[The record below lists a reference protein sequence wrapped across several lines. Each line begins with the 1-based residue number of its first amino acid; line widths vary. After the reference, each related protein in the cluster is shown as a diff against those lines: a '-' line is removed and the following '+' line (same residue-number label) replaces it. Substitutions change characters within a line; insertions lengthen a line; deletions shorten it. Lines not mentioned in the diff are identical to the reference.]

1 MNNTPKNRQQWML
14 EELKKSPLL
23 SFGEMFSKYSAKFSK
38 TEKTTFDK
46 DWKQAQKQLQEWQKT
61 INEEVS
67 KQLISTEVEE
77 RKKDLFAKMD
87 ALKILADIARGKG
100 MRIDGEKFIPSYRER
115 ISAIAQLSKMEG
127 WDAPVKQEVTGKD
140 GKDLQPFQVTG
151 IIIK

>member
-1 MNNTPKNRQQWML
+1 MNNTPQYRQQWIL

-23 SFGEMFSKYSAKFSK
+23 SFGGMFSKYSAKFSK
-38 TEKTTFDK
+38 TEKTFSK
-46 DWKQAQKQLQEWQKT
+46 DWKQAQKQLQEWQNS
-61 INEEVS
+61 INAEVT
-67 KQLISTEVEE
+67 KQLIRTEVEE
-77 RKKDLFAKMD
+77 RKKDLFEKID

>member
-1 MNNTPKNRQQWML
+1 MNNTPKNREQWML

-23 SFGEMFSKYSAKFSK
+23 SFGEMFSKYSANFSK
-38 TEKTTFDK
+38 TEKTFSK
-46 DWKQAQKQLQEWQKT
+46 DWKQAQKEFKEWQKT

-67 KQLISTEVEE
+67 KQLISAEVEE

>member
-1 MNNTPKNRQQWML
+1 MNNTPKHRQQWML

-23 SFGEMFSKYSAKFSK
+23 SFGEMFSKYSVKFSK
-38 TEKTTFDK
+38 TEKTFSK

-67 KQLISTEVEE
+67 KQMIGAEVEE
-77 RKKDLFAKMD
+77 RKKDLFAKID

-100 MRIDGEKFIPSYRER
+100 VRIDGEKFIPSYRER

-127 WDAPVKQEVTGKD
+127 WDAPVKQELTGKD

>member
-1 MNNTPKNRQQWML
+1 MNNTPKHRQQWML

-23 SFGEMFSKYSAKFSK
+23 SFGEMFSKYSVKFSK
-38 TEKTTFDK
+38 TEKTFSK
-46 DWKQAQKQLQEWQKT
+46 DWKQAQKQLQEWQNS
-61 INEEVS
+61 INAEVA
-67 KQLISTEVEE
+67 KQVISAEVEE

>member
-1 MNNTPKNRQQWML
+1 MNNTPKHRQQWML

-23 SFGEMFSKYSAKFSK
+23 SFGEMFSKYSVKFSK
-38 TEKTTFDK
+38 TEKTFSK

-67 KQLISTEVEE
+67 KQMIGAEVEE

-100 MRIDGEKFIPSYRER
+100 VRIDGEKFIPSYRER

-127 WDAPVKQEVTGKD
+127 WDAPVKQELTGKD

>member
-1 MNNTPKNRQQWML
+1 MNNTPQYRQQWIL

-23 SFGEMFSKYSAKFSK
+23 SFVEMFSKYSVNFSK
-38 TEKTTFDK
+38 TEKTFSK
-46 DWKQAQKQLQEWQKT
+46 DWKQAQKELKAWQKT
-61 INEEVS
+61 INKEVAR
-67 KQLISTEVEE
+67 QLISTEVEE

-87 ALKILADIARGKG
+87 ALNILADIARGKG

>member
-1 MNNTPKNRQQWML
+1 MNNTPKHRQQWML

-23 SFGEMFSKYSAKFSK
+23 SFGEMFSKYSVKFSK
-38 TEKTTFDK
+38 TEKTFSK

-67 KQLISTEVEE
+67 KQMIGAEVEE

-100 MRIDGEKFIPSYRER
+100 VRIDCEKFIPSYRER

-127 WDAPVKQEVTGKD
+127 WDAPVKQELTGKD

>member
-1 MNNTPKNRQQWML
+1 MNNTPKHRQQWML

-23 SFGEMFSKYSAKFSK
+23 SFGEMFSKYSVKFSK
-38 TEKTTFDK
+38 TEKTFSK

-67 KQLISTEVEE
+67 KQMIGAEVEE

-100 MRIDGEKFIPSYRER
+100 VRIDGEKFIPSYRER

-127 WDAPVKQEVTGKD
+127 WDALVKQELTGKD

>member
-1 MNNTPKNRQQWML
+1 
-14 EELKKSPLL
+14 
-23 SFGEMFSKYSAKFSK
+23 MFSKYSAKFSK
-38 TEKTTFDK
+38 TEKTFSK
-46 DWKQAQKQLQEWQKT
+46 DWKQAQKEFKEWQKT
-61 INEEVS
+61 INEEVA
-67 KQLISTEVEE
+67 KQLISAEVEE

-100 MRIDGEKFIPSYRER
+100 MRVDGEKFIPSYRER

>member
-1 MNNTPKNRQQWML
+1 
-14 EELKKSPLL
+14 L

-38 TEKTTFDK
+38 TEKTFSK
-46 DWKQAQKQLQEWQKT
+46 DWKQAQKEFKEWQKT

-67 KQLISTEVEE
+67 KQLISAEVEE

>member
-1 MNNTPKNRQQWML
+1 MNNTPRHRQQWIL

-23 SFGEMFSKYSAKFSK
+23 SYGVIWGKYGATWGKGQ
-38 TEKTTFDK
+38 TTFEK
-46 DWKQAQKQLQEWQKT
+46 DWQKT
-61 INEEVS
+61 INEEVA
-67 KQLISTEVEE
+67 KQVISAEVEG

-100 MRIDGEKFIPSYRER
+100 MRVDGEKFIPSYRER

>member
-1 MNNTPKNRQQWML
+1 MNNTPKHRQQWML
-14 EELKKSPLL
+14 EERKKSPLL
-23 SFGEMFSKYSAKFSK
+23 SLGEMFSKYSVKFSK
-38 TEKTTFDK
+38 TEKTFSK

-67 KQLISTEVEE
+67 KQMIGAEVEE

-100 MRIDGEKFIPSYRER
+100 VRIDGEKFIPSYRER

-127 WDAPVKQEVTGKD
+127 WDAPVKQELTGKD

>member
-23 SFGEMFSKYSAKFSK
+23 SFGDMFSKYSVKFSK
-38 TEKTTFDK
+38 TEKTFSK
-46 DWKQAQKQLQEWQKT
+46 DWKQAQKEFKDWQKT

-67 KQLISTEVEE
+67 KQLISAEVEE

-87 ALKILADIARGKG
+87 ALNILADIARGKG

>member
-1 MNNTPKNRQQWML
+1 MNNTPRHRQQWIL

-23 SFGEMFSKYSAKFSK
+23 SYGEACQLYVSKWHKS
-38 TEKTTFDK
+38 ERTFAR
-46 DWKQAQKQLQEWQKT
+46 DWEGAQKQLQEWQNS
-61 INEEVS
+61 INAEVA
-67 KQLISTEVEE
+67 KQVISAEVEE

>member
-23 SFGEMFSKYSAKFSK
+23 SFGEMFSKYSVKFSK
-38 TEKTTFDK
+38 TEKTFSK

-67 KQLISTEVEE
+67 KQMIGAEVEE

-100 MRIDGEKFIPSYRER
+100 VRIDGEKFIPSYRER

-127 WDAPVKQEVTGKD
+127 WDAPVKQELTGKD

>member
-1 MNNTPKNRQQWML
+1 MNNTPQYRQQWIL

-23 SFGEMFSKYSAKFSK
+23 SYGEMWGKYEVKWGK
-38 TEKTTFDK
+38 GKTTFDK
-46 DWKQAQKQLQEWQKT
+46 DWKQAQKQLQEWQNS
-61 INEEVS
+61 INAEVA
-67 KQLISTEVEE
+67 KQVVSAEVEE

-87 ALKILADIARGKG
+87 ALKILADIARGKE
-100 MRIDGEKFIPSYRER
+100 MRVDGEKFIPSYRER

>member
-1 MNNTPKNRQQWML
+1 MNNIPKHRQQWIL
-14 EELKKSPLL
+14 EELKKYPLL

-38 TEKTTFDK
+38 TEKTFSK
-46 DWKQAQKQLQEWQKT
+46 DWKQAQKEFKEWQKT
-61 INEEVS
+61 INEEVA
-67 KQLISTEVEE
+67 KQVISAEVEE

>member
-1 MNNTPKNRQQWML
+1 MNNTPKHRQQWML

-23 SFGEMFSKYSAKFSK
+23 SFGEMFSKYSVKFSK
-38 TEKTTFDK
+38 TEKTFSK

-67 KQLISTEVEE
+67 KQMVSAEVEE

-100 MRIDGEKFIPSYRER
+100 MKIDGEKFIPSYRER

-127 WDAPVKQEVTGKD
+127 WEAPIKQEVKGDFSVSEVKIVWEGTPD
-140 GKDLQPFQVTG
+140 E
-151 IIIK
+151 

>member
-1 MNNTPKNRQQWML
+1 MNNTPKHRQQWML

-23 SFGEMFSKYSAKFSK
+23 SFGEMFSKYSVKFSK
-38 TEKTTFDK
+38 TEKTFSK

-67 KQLISTEVEE
+67 KQMVSAEVEE

-100 MRIDGEKFIPSYRER
+100 VRIDGEKFIPSYRER

-127 WDAPVKQEVTGKD
+127 WEAPIKQEVKGDFSVSEVKIVWEGTPD
-140 GKDLQPFQVTG
+140 E
-151 IIIK
+151 

>member
-1 MNNTPKNRQQWML
+1 MNNIPKHRQQWIL

-23 SFGEMFSKYSAKFSK
+23 SFGGMFSKYSAKFSK
-38 TEKTTFDK
+38 TEKTFSK
-46 DWKQAQKQLQEWQKT
+46 DWKQAQKELKDWQKT
-61 INEEVS
+61 INEEVA
-67 KQLISTEVEE
+67 KQVISAEVEE